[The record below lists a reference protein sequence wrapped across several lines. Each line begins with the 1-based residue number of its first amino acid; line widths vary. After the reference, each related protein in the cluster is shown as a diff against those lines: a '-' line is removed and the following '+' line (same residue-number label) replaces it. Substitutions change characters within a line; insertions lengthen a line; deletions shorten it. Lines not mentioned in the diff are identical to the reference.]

1 MSETKVFNVPD
12 GNNSIDPALM
22 MALSQN
28 GGFGN
33 GNWMWMMFMWI
44 LFPWI
49 FGGNNGFGSGFGNGA
64 GTGFLANQLN
74 NDAGRDLLL
83 QAINGRADALGQL
96 ANILNTSVGN
106 VQNGINAIQ
115 SAVQTVGSQVGLTGA
130 QVINSIQAGNASLS
144 QQLCNCCCENRLAI
158 ANQTNAIQSQMAA
171 NHADSTLL
179 ASQNH
184 AADQLQNA
192 QIEAADQLAV
202 CQQTNTLTNQADRN
216 TNSIL
221 NAIAGQNTLITKEFC
236 DLKERELQNKINTQG
251 DIITQLRNQIS
262 NDNQTLAFNKAMS
275 ALDDKIDAI
284 AARQPNTV
292 PVQWPNI
299 IAANATPYVGP
310 NYSGYNGWGNGF
322 GGGIVF

>member
-49 FGGNNGFGSGFGNGA
+49 FGGNNGFGGGFGNGA

-96 ANILNTSVGN
+96 ANILNTSVSN
-106 VQNGINAIQ
+106 VQNGVNAIQ
-115 SAVQTVGSQVGLTGA
+115 SAVQTVGAQVGLSGQ

-184 AADQLQNA
+184 AAAQLQNA

-299 IAANATPYVGP
+299 VAANATPYVGP

>member
-33 GNWMWMMFMWI
+33 GSWMWMMFMWI

-49 FGGNNGFGSGFGNGA
+49 FGGNNGFGGFGNGA

-83 QAINGRADALGQL
+83 QAINGRADALSQL
-96 ANILNTSVGN
+96 ANMLNTSVSN
-106 VQNGINAIQ
+106 VQNGVNSIQ
-115 SAVQTVGSQVGLTGA
+115 SAVQTVGAQVGLSGQ
-130 QVINSIQAGNASLS
+130 QVINSIQAGNAALS

-158 ANQTNAIQSQMAA
+158 ANQTNAIQARAAA
-171 NHADSTLL
+171 NHSDAILL

-202 CQQTNTLTNQADRN
+202 CQQTNTLSSQNERN

-262 NDNQTLAFNKAMS
+262 NDHQTLQFNAAFH

-284 AARQPNTV
+284 AAKQPNTV

-310 NYSGYNGWGNGF
+310 NYSGYGGWGNGF